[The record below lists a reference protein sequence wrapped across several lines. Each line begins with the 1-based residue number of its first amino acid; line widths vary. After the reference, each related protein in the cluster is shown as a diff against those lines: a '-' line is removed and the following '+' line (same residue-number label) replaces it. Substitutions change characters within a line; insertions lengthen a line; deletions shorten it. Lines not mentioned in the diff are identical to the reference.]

1 MKVEWERYKIYEDG
15 SQSPC
20 SYGVITLGDK
30 EYDVTITDH
39 TRPWQKEDDIRF
51 HRKVSHAY
59 EISGIP
65 FYIGSEC
72 FYDLGFENY
81 PSLSSVGIDRNPSY
95 DNMDYGFC
103 YEGLAPEHTIEE
115 VEHLVEDAFVKAFCF
130 DYDEELAKYK
140 AALDKKQ
147 RLMDEA
153 VSYKELRDYELAH
166 EESEIT
172 DEEER

>member
-30 EYDVTITDH
+30 EYDITITDH
-39 TRPWQKEDDIRF
+39 TKLWQKEDDIRF

-59 EISGIP
+59 EISGLP
-65 FYIGSEC
+65 YYIGSEC
-72 FYDLGFENY
+72 FYNLGFESY
-81 PSLSSVGIDRNPSY
+81 PSLSSVGIDKNPGY
-95 DNMDYGFC
+95 GDMDCCC
-103 YEGLAPEHTIEE
+103 YTGLVPEHTIEE
-115 VEHLVEDAFVKAFCF
+115 VEHLVEDAFVKAFSF
-130 DYDEELAKYK
+130 DYNEELAKLK
-140 AALDKKQ
+140 ADLDRKQ

-166 EESEIT
+166 EE
-172 DEEER
+172 EEER